1 MDDTALAEQA
11 LSIVLRNYPTLF
23 LILNKS
29 LLAFARTN
37 GIESAVLWS
46 GITQANLNFC
56 FELGLEKRKV
66 ALIAMRNQDMDLWQ
80 HCYLQR
86 WPWNRAM
93 TSGLPTVEMLKWGLN
108 LGFKPRLK
116 DIAKWL
122 FRGKPMAHL
131 IPLLDPLI
139 VAADLKQLSDAIQ
152 HQLPKDD
159 FCNGSNQITR
169 ITQFLETSKTCDQ
182 EALFWFLGRLP
193 LQLEHSSSL
202 AAAVF
207 LMAGRLEPRQIAQH
221 MFSNRT
227 GKPGAYASALYI
239 AEATQNSELLDL
251 LLAHLDSL
259 PVSKKQ
265 SFHSQLLSV
274 LHSHA
279 PLTNLTK
286 RFDGHHSFRW
296 SELAHCNF
304 EYLEWAQLHGGV
316 WDEFLIRRLI
326 YLDQDDL
333 LEKINQ
339 TLVEIPPPRSSIKQI
354 LNYNSYQPIRPA
366 PRVLEYFMK
375 DTTRW
380 AAWLCCVP
388 ICSAILVGRIDF
400 LKILLDKHQAIHT
413 SDILAGLMKERFDM
427 LILMENKP
435 LLKDEGYFTL
445 SRIYFKQIKAS
456 ALRCALRTWFKQ
468 PLLSFVLKHS
478 IVGKKPNVDF
488 ALLEAGAFLND
499 WKIPPTG
506 FFPYAWI
513 GDSYERL
520 RTCILD
526 YGLRLVPNV
535 TQNLILHGR
544 LDLLEELSLQANSF
558 DDAMIMRFFRDSFIL
573 YGIDLAKNPREALKE
588 LEEAWIYCST
598 ISTEVRHQGET
609 HTQRW
614 IEDRRIQAGMLGLP
628 VSF

>member
-1 MDDTALAEQA
+1 MDNTALAEEA

-23 LILNKS
+23 LILNKT

-37 GIESAVLWS
+37 GIESAVVWS
-46 GITQANLNFC
+46 GITQENLNFC
-56 FELGLEKRKV
+56 FELGLETRKV
-66 ALIAMRNQDMDLWQ
+66 ALIAMRNQDMNLWQ

-108 LGFKPRLK
+108 LGFRPRLK

-131 IPLLDPLI
+131 IPLLHPLI
-139 VAADLKQLSDAIQ
+139 MAADLKQLSDAVQ
-152 HQLPKDD
+152 HQLPKDYL
-159 FCNGSNQITR
+159 CNGSNQIT
-169 ITQFLETSKTCDQ
+169 IFTQFLETSKKCDQ
-182 EALFWFLGRLP
+182 EALFWFLNRLP
-193 LQLEHSSSL
+193 LQVEHSSSL

-221 MFSNRT
+221 LFSNRT
-227 GKPGAYASALYI
+227 GKPGAYACALYM

-251 LLAHLDSL
+251 LFAHLDSL
-259 PVSKKQ
+259 PVGKKQ
-265 SFHSQLLSV
+265 DLHSQLLSIV
-274 LHSHA
+274 HRNA
-279 PLTNLTK
+279 PSTNLTK
-286 RFDGHHSFRW
+286 RFDNPHTFTFRW
-296 SELAHCNF
+296 SELADCNF
-304 EYLEWAQLHGGV
+304 EYLQWTQLHGGV

-326 YLDQDDL
+326 YLDRDDL
-333 LEKINQ
+333 LEKVNQ
-339 TLVEIPPPRSSIKQI
+339 TLVEIPPPRSSVKQI
-354 LNYNSYQPIRPA
+354 LNYQSIRPA

-380 AAWLCCVP
+380 ATWLCCVP
-388 ICSAILVGRIDF
+388 ICSAILIGRIDY
-400 LKILLDKHQAIHT
+400 LKILLEKHQKIHI
-413 SDILAGLMKERFDM
+413 SDIFAGLMKERFDM

-435 LLKDEGYFTL
+435 ILKDDNYCTL

-468 PLLSFVLKHS
+468 PLLSFVLKYS

-488 ALLEAGAFLND
+488 ELLEAGAFLND
-499 WKIPPTG
+499 WKIPPTD

-535 TQNLILHGR
+535 IQNFILRGC
-544 LDLLEELSLQANSF
+544 LDLVEELSFQAKRF

-573 YGIDLAKNPREALKE
+573 YAIDLAKNPREALEE
-588 LEEAWIYCST
+588 LEEAWIYCSQ
-598 ISTEVRHQGET
+598 ICSGVRQQGET

-628 VSF
+628 VTF